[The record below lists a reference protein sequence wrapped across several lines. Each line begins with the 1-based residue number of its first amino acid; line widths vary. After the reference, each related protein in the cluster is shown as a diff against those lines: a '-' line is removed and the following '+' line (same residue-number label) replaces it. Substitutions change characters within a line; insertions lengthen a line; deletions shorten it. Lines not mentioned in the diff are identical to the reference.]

1 MTLNCMVNVTFL
13 HDVTLKAPVFPFA
26 FFNSVCF
33 HNNHWDIFLMI
44 YLQKSKLLKGVVSFI
59 PFPSFFIVILRNHF
73 PFHLLFTIAF
83 VSA

>member
-1 MTLNCMVNVTFL
+1 MTLNCMVNVAFL

-44 YLQKSKLLKGVVSFI
+44 YLLTKIKALERHGVFYSISLFYNYSKKSFNSE
-59 PFPSFFIVILRNHF
+59 
-73 PFHLLFTIAF
+73 
-83 VSA
+83 